1 MTTPGTAS
9 RCTCISLEEMKLH
22 CRQLPVASLFPV
34 YRRENGLEQEG
45 LMKGLIELEVFQSF
59 GVAEVMKHT
68 AWGFILSPA

>member
-1 MTTPGTAS
+1 MRP
-9 RCTCISLEEMKLH
+9 SLEEMSRTAGS
-22 CRQLPVASLFPV
+22 CPVASLFPV
-34 YRRENGLEQEG
+34 YRRGNGLEQEG